1 MIRRFLS
8 FPLALLVMSSG
19 FAPGSAAEPPP
30 PRDWEMALF
39 TYLWAA
45 GVEAEVETR
54 VGDVEIDQDFV
65 DILED
70 LELGG
75 MALVDARWRRLVLVF
90 DAVYTKVGDESD
102 VLGGLTRADVD
113 LTQLILDVKLGF
125 RVLDVAAPW
134 GDGSALDGPRVR
146 FDLLAGARYW
156 YNSADVDLN
165 GSFGGFGRHFSPSND
180 WVDPVAGVRVGV
192 GITRGVGF
200 SVVADVG
207 GLDIGDSSEFTWM
220 VMPSL
225 NWRAWDRVSV
235 HIGYK
240 HLDAERKR
248 PSTNNDVDY
257 TMSGP
262 FLGLGFHF

>member
-1 MIRRFLS
+1 MIRRFLAV
-8 FPLALLVMSSG
+8 PIMMLAVSSG
-19 FAPGSAAEPPP
+19 FASESAAEPPP
-30 PRDWEMALF
+30 ARDWDLALF
-39 TYLWAA
+39 TYVWAA
-45 GVEAEVETR
+45 GVQADVETR
-54 VGDVEIDQDFV
+54 AGDVEIDQDFV

-75 MALVDARWRRLVLVF
+75 MAFVDARWRRLVLLF
-90 DAVYTKVGDESD
+90 DAVYTKTGDESD
-102 VLGGLTRADVD
+102 VLGGLARADVD
-113 LTQLILDVKLGF
+113 LTQIVLDAKLGF
-125 RVLDVAAPW
+125 RVLDVVAPW
-134 GDGSALDGPRVR
+134 GDESALEAPRVR
-146 FDLLAGARYW
+146 LDLLAGARYW
-156 YNSADVDLN
+156 YNGADVDLN

-180 WVDPVAGVRVGV
+180 WVDPVAGVRVGA
-192 GITRGVGF
+192 GITRSLGL

-235 HIGYK
+235 HVGYK
-240 HLDAERKR
+240 HLDVERKR

-262 FLGLGFHF
+262 FLGLGLHF

>member
-1 MIRRFLS
+1 MPYRFLAAT
-8 FPLALLVMSSG
+8 LAMLVVIAG
-19 FAPGSAAEPPP
+19 FAPRSAAEPPP
-30 PRDWEMALF
+30 PRDWDLAIF
-39 TYLWAA
+39 AYLWAA
-45 GVEAEVETR
+45 GVEAEVETP

-65 DILED
+65 DILAD

-75 MALVDARWRRLVLVF
+75 MALVDARWRRLVLIF
-90 DAVYTKVGDESD
+90 DAVYTKTGDESE
-102 VLGGLTRADVD
+102 VLGGLARADVD
-113 LTQLILDVKLGF
+113 LTQVVLDAKLGF
-125 RVLDVAAPW
+125 RVLDFVAPW
-134 GDGSALDGPRVR
+134 GDASALNAPRVR

-180 WVDPVAGVRVGV
+180 WVDPVAGVRVGAE
-192 GITRGVGF
+192 ITRSVGL

-225 NWRAWDRVSV
+225 NWRPWNRVSLHV
-235 HIGYK
+235 GYK
-240 HLDAERKR
+240 HLDVERKR